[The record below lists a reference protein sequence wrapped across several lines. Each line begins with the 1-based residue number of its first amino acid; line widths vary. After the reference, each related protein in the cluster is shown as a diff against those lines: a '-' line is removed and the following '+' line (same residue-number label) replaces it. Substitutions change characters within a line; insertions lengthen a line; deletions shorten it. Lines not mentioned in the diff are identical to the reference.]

1 MDLSGDF
8 LLDDFIVEAVE
19 CVNTSQN
26 RNAVASGA
34 HQENRRGKART
45 RRCRV
50 TGSDF
55 FSIVALANQPA
66 QIRYSL
72 AIQFME
78 LNDGRNHAK

>member
-34 HQENRRGKART
+34 YQEEPSRKGADPTLPRN
-45 RRCRV
+45 
-50 TGSDF
+50 GSDF
-55 FSIVALANQPA
+55 FSIVALANNPRKFDTLFHN
-66 QIRYSL
+66 QIH
-72 AIQFME
+72 
-78 LNDGRNHAK
+78 GAK